1 MILCLLFCYGSAKGE
16 QMLEYLRNASEKP
29 VAKILIGV
37 LAFSF
42 VGWGVA
48 EWIFGGAVGDNTLIR
63 VGDSEITAQ
72 QFNNEK
78 SRELAKMTRE
88 QQREIYTDAAAQNQ
102 FSNKVLMNLATQQM
116 ALNRAEDLDLVVSDK
131 RIAQEIRLFPDFQE
145 NGEFST
151 FMFDRVLG
159 NAGYSEAQF
168 ANVLRGDI
176 LRSMVLGATGAAI
189 SVPEFVVDATY
200 NARYATRDIDY
211 ATVKYSDFTVGKPT
225 DEQLEAYYN
234 QNPQMVPETRAVSYV
249 FIAADSAKPDEYDA
263 GYATAIKVEDDI
275 IAGETMADAA
285 KKHNAKYVS
294 LAAFNRE
301 NRPVDVVLSDKM
313 IAKIFDMDEAVE
325 SEMIELKDGFLFV
338 RVDKINPEHKAEF
351 KNIKNS
357 LVQDWIKAEQK
368 KQAYVR
374 ANEMLVDLN
383 QNKELKNKKSVN
395 VSRTDGAPIELLNVA
410 FRDAVGTNA
419 IVPGADAFYVLS
431 IKKSIAPVQNEQKRA
446 DLKKEMQNVMQNNL
460 IEDYNS
466 FLRREYP
473 IEVNQKTYNRFFGI

>member
-1 MILCLLFCYGSAKGE
+1 
-16 QMLEYLRNASEKP
+16 MLEYLRNASEKP

-225 DEQLEAYYN
+225 DEQLIE
-234 QNPQMVPETRAVSYV
+234 
-249 FIAADSAKPDEYDA
+249 
-263 GYATAIKVEDDI
+263 
-275 IAGETMADAA
+275 
-285 KKHNAKYVS
+285 
-294 LAAFNRE
+294 
-301 NRPVDVVLSDKM
+301 
-313 IAKIFDMDEAVE
+313 IAKI
-325 SEMIELKDGFLFV
+325 
-338 RVDKINPEHKAEF
+338 
-351 KNIKNS
+351 
-357 LVQDWIKAEQK
+357 
-368 KQAYVR
+368 
-374 ANEMLVDLN
+374 
-383 QNKELKNKKSVN
+383 
-395 VSRTDGAPIELLNVA
+395 
-410 FRDAVGTNA
+410 
-419 IVPGADAFYVLS
+419 LS
-431 IKKSIAPVQNEQKRA
+431 FP
-446 DLKKEMQNVMQNNL
+446 L
-460 IEDYNS
+460 
-466 FLRREYP
+466 
-473 IEVNQKTYNRFFGI
+473 T